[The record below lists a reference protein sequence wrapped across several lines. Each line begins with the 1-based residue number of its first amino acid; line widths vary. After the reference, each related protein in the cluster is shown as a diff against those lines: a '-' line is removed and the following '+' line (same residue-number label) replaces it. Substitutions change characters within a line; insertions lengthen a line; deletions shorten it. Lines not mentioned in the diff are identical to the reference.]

1 MVPASEMRMEV
12 SIWDPPLIPAVPFR
26 PALYLPLRPSL
37 LVASLLPFLR
47 FFHVRPLLRL
57 LHRPVVLARLW
68 IPISTLRFLIATVIV
83 AMIFGPSLFLRPSL
97 LLPILRRRTLLPII
111 LALVLLALVLLV
123 LVLLVLILLV
133 LILRDGHPRRS
144 QQQRSA
150 NPTHD

>member
-1 MVPASEMRMEV
+1 MVLASEMRMEISV
-12 SIWDPPLIPAVPFR
+12 RDPPLIPAVPFR
-26 PALYLPLRPSL
+26 RAPYLPLGLSL
-37 LVASLLPFLR
+37 LMTSLLPFLR

-68 IPISTLRFLIATVIV
+68 IPISTLRFLIATVIS
-83 AMIFGPSLFLRPSL
+83 AMIFGPCLFLRPSL
-97 LLPILRRRTLLPII
+97 LLPILRLRTLLPII
-111 LALVLLALVLLV
+111 LV
-123 LVLLVLILLV
+123 LVLLV